1 MDLVPQTSLFLGIIP
16 ALIILYFSIKGNEGE
31 YKEKTIFISFIIGII
46 IGFISAVVRLITYI
60 PFVLAYIIIFAFF
73 EQLIKTI
80 ILNLGRFHEKRET
93 LFYGLSLGL
102 GFGSVFTPFLIIQ
115 GSALPNNDIS
125 FMILVAIGSFGIIL
139 FHGAAGALIGY
150 GIYKRKLLF
159 YLFSCILIQIPFNIL
174 IDLTRFYTDKYFLLY
189 QAGLLI
195 FGLIVFIYNYEKII
209 KKFVTTRKRTRKTI
223 KK

>member
-16 ALIILYFSIKGNEGE
+16 ALIILYFSIRGNEGE

-46 IGFISAVVRLITYI
+46 IGFISAVVRLITHI
-60 PFVLAYIIIFAFF
+60 PFVFAYIIIFAFF

-115 GSALPNNDIS
+115 GSTVPNNDIS
-125 FMILVAIGSFGIIL
+125 FMISVAIGSFGIIL
-139 FHGAAGALIGY
+139 FHGSAGALIGY
-150 GIYKRKLLF
+150 GIYKRKLLL

-174 IDLTRFYTDKYFLLY
+174 IDLTGFYTHKYFLLY
-189 QAGLLI
+189 QAGLVI
-195 FGLIVFIYNYEKII
+195 FGLIVFIYTYEKII
-209 KKFVTTRKRTRKTI
+209 KKIVTTRKRTQKTS